1 MRVYDNGSRPELVV
15 FDLDG
20 TLYPRER
27 YVDLV
32 LEVIGR
38 GLVELNGATPDAAR
52 SRVALLRAMMEEN
65 WDGTSTTAFM
75 IAEGVDAA
83 RWRVFRTQ
91 HLDIASGL
99 TPDDRLVGHVAHLRR
114 HVLVALLTNNTRA
127 LADQILQKIGFP
139 DDAFDAVI
147 SAEDVG
153 AHHKPS
159 SAAFQIVVDR
169 LGVPARNTWGIGDR
183 YDIDIAPLAKLGG
196 AGLIVSGPT
205 EIGGAVGLL
214 IDRSVD
220 VLDRQS

>member
-32 LEVIGR
+32 LDVIGR
-38 GLVELNGATPDAAR
+38 GLVELNGATPDTAR
-52 SRVALLRAMMEEN
+52 SRVASLRAMMEEN

-83 RWRVFRTQ
+83 TWRDFRTQ

-99 TPDDRLVGHVAHLRR
+99 APDDRVVSPVEHLRR
-114 HVLVALLTNNTRA
+114 HVPAALLTNNTRA
-127 LADQILQKIGFP
+127 LADQILQKIGFS

-153 AHHKPS
+153 AHPKPS
-159 SAAFQIVVDR
+159 SAAFQTVVDR
-169 LGVPARNTWGIGDR
+169 LRVPARNIWGIGDR
-183 YDIDIAPLAKLGG
+183 YDIDIAPLAAIGG
-196 AGLIVSGPT
+196 AGVSVSGPA
-205 EIGGAVGLL
+205 EIGGAIGFL
-214 IDRSVD
+214 IDRSAG